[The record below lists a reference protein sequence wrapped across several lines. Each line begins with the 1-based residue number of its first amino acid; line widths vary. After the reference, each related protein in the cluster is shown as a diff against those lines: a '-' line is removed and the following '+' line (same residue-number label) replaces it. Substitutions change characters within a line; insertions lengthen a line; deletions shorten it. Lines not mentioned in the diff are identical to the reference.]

1 MFGLGMPE
9 LLIILLIVVVV
20 FGASRLPQIGD
31 GVGKMITNFRGSMKK
46 QDKDDDERD
55 ANEGETEKSLPDA
68 KA

>member
-31 GVGKMITNFRGSMKK
+31 GVGKMITNFRSSVKK
-46 QDKDDDERD
+46 PEAKDEKEEEEKIS
-55 ANEGETEKSLPDA
+55 EG
-68 KA
+68 

>member
-31 GVGKMITNFRGSMKK
+31 GVGKMITNFRKSTKKTEIK
-46 QDKDDDERD
+46 QDGEDEDD
-55 ANEGETEKSLPDA
+55 S
-68 KA
+68 KAEAS

>member
-9 LLIILLIVVVV
+9 LMIILLIVVVV

-31 GVGKMITNFRGSMKK
+31 GVGKMINNFRTSMKK
-46 QDKDDDERD
+46 TKKKDGEE
-55 ANEGETEKSLPDA
+55 AGEGETEKALPDA

>member
-20 FGASRLPQIGD
+20 FGASRLPKIGE

-46 QDKDDDERD
+46 PND
-55 ANEGETEKSLPDA
+55 AGEMNEVSEVETEKSLPDA